1 MKGIGY
7 QLIFAAVVATVN
19 GTACRTAVGVHERGA
34 WKAANTQQQQRISSL
49 ASFARAAFHDAPSLL
64 LLHDQ
69 SAAAHLFLDQVASTH
84 TPTPLALGDL
94 RTPNETRE
102 RFQSYCTDN
111 HNDKAGITMVVFS
124 HYEVAKNFLRQG
136 AAGWVKGPLLLVSLD
151 VEEDA
156 RSLLREVQ
164 GFASSALLRAGR
176 RNPRGGSC
184 NATATGPGE
193 LCEDRFALT
202 TFMPFDPPEAAFR
215 TQWFEPQSYPSR
227 SDLLRERF
235 TNFHGHRLNIGAL
248 TDDFPL
254 VFYADASKTTITGL
268 AVMMLQELAGALNLT
283 FSLEAATSRGIT
295 SLSWDGVA
303 RKMAAYRRDLI
314 INGLPL
320 AWDLARA
327 LDVSLPVLQT
337 SYGIGLKTPVTAKRW
352 ETIAYPFGGRVWLA
366 LGVAL
371 VALALVFHGVAR
383 NTGSTVYVHK
393 ADVLSTLLWLS
404 RTLVNQSVAQVP
416 DVPGSRTLLCFW
428 WLTAL
433 VITAS
438 YMGNLIA
445 FLTVSAQPAR
455 MKTLEEL
462 AASGFPLSV
471 NRGRFLH

>member
-1 MKGIGY
+1 MTTNGVDDEVMLKT
-7 QLIFAAVVATVN
+7 LTV
-19 GTACRTAVGVHERGA
+19 
-34 WKAANTQQQQRISSL
+34 
-49 ASFARAAFHDAPSLL
+49 
-64 LLHDQ
+64 
-69 SAAAHLFLDQVASTH
+69 
-84 TPTPLALGDL
+84 L
-94 RTPNETRE
+94 RKTRP
-102 RFQSYCTDN
+102 Q
-111 HNDKAGITMVVFS
+111 
-124 HYEVAKNFLRQG
+124 
-136 AAGWVKGPLLLVSLD
+136 
-151 VEEDA
+151 
-156 RSLLREVQ
+156 
-164 GFASSALLRAGR
+164 
-176 RNPRGGSC
+176 
-184 NATATGPGE
+184 TATGVPIPIHFESSVLAEAFYGKSKDSLPQHSFGQAGGTPGGAAATPQQQVLE
-193 LCEDRFALT
+193 SSAKTALRSRRSCHNKSMT
-202 TFMPFDPPEAAFR
+202 ADIFSHL
-215 TQWFEPQSYPSR
+215 QWFDPQSYPSR
-227 SDLLRERF
+227 TDLLKERF

-303 RKMAAYRRDLI
+303 RKMAAYKRDLI

-471 NRGRFLH
+471 NRGRFCTETETLFLGCRVSLSLCLVMRWLFGFL